1 MYNNENVDT
10 AGTVKV
16 ADRAAG
22 KISSKP
28 VMEGNDVKVEAIAN
42 NGYKFAG
49 WYKDEACNEPYFTEK
64 TKSQVKP

>member
-49 WYKDEACNEPYFTEK
+49 WYKDEACNETVFH
-64 TKSQVKP
+64 